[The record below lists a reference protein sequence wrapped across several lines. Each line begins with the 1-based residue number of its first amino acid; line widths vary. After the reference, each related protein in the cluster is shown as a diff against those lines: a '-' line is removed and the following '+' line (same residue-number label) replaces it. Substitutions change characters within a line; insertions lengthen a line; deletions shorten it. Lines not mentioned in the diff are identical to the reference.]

1 VFIQKVGTV
10 SIFRILEKYLSRD
23 TIPLTGASV
32 AQDAVACMLLQRILG
47 TGSHL
52 KYGGSQGKLAKAAA
66 AASAANQSVAGKTIF
81 LISLRNVPYHT
92 RCCGSGMFIPDPR
105 SKYFSSRI
113 RIKNLRILTQK
124 IVSKLSE
131 I

>member
-1 VFIQKVGTV
+1 
-10 SIFRILEKYLSRD
+10 
-23 TIPLTGASV
+23 
-32 AQDAVACMLLQRILG
+32 MLLQRILG

-66 AASAANQSVAGKTIF
+66 AASAANQSVAGKICKVYFFAYRT
-81 LISLRNVPYHT
+81 VP
-92 RCCGSGMFIPDPR
+92 SVADPGCL
-105 SKYFSSRI
+105 SRI
-113 RIKNLRILTQK
+113 RIFPSRIRIFLIPDPNFSHPGSASKNLSILTQK